1 MKISQ
6 VTPKKAVLEELG
18 RRLAQYR
25 KQQGLSQEALAKA
38 SGVGVATIRRIE
50 DGRDAQIGS
59 WIKLLVAMDAADAI
73 EALLP
78 EQLRSPMAEVKGRRR
93 TRASSADGRST
104 PTWGDEDQ

>member
-6 VTPKKAVLEELG
+6 VAPKKAVLDELG

-59 WIKLLVAMDAADAI
+59 WIKLLMAMDAAEAI

-78 EQLRSPMAEVKGRRR
+78 EQLRSPLAEVKGRRGAMG
-93 TRASSADGRST
+93 RAVEGR
-104 PTWGDEDQ
+104 PTWGDEAQ